1 MTSRRALLRHTASG
15 FGLLGLQAMMSQKEA
30 AGAVAAA
37 ADNPLAPK
45 QPHFAPRAKR
55 VIFLFMHGG
64 PSSID
69 TFDPKPRLDRD
80 NGKPVP
86 FQRGLTFGETGVRGL
101 MKSPWEFKQHGQSGI
116 PVSSLFPNV
125 ATCVDDL
132 CVVRSMVGDG
142 VDHGAALLQ
151 LHTGVFSFKRP
162 SMGSWMLYG
171 LGTENQNLPG
181 FVTIKP
187 SLGHGGQNNWS
198 SSFLPGDYQ
207 GTAIGNSG
215 MKVEEIEK
223 EPVPYLQAKGTSPE
237 VRRYQL
243 EMVQKMNRRHAEA
256 NQHDPELEARINAL
270 ELGFRMQIQAPE
282 AFEVDR
288 ESAETKKLYGL
299 DNQTTRDFGWQCL
312 LARRLSERGVRFV
325 QCSHSYKWDQHSE
338 LEKLHT
344 KNAAEVDLPIAGLLK
359 DLKARGLFKDTLV
372 IWGGEFGRTPWAQ
385 GNDGRDHN
393 PYGYTI
399 WMAGAGVKPGFIY
412 GSTDEFGYH
421 AQENRMH
428 IHDLHA
434 TVLHL
439 MGLQHDKLTF
449 PYAGRN
455 FRLTDV
461 AGVVHNGI
469 FA

>member
-1 MTSRRALLRHTASG
+1 MSQTSRRALLAQSAAG
-15 FGLLGLQAMMSQKEA
+15 FGLLGLRSLLAEQ
-30 AGAVAAA
+30 
-37 ADNPLAPK
+37 NPLAPK
-45 QPHFAPRAKR
+45 SPHFTPKAKR

-69 TFDPKPRLDRD
+69 TFDPKPRLDKD

-86 FQRGLTFGETGVRGL
+86 FKRGLTFGEDSVRGL

-116 PVSSLFPNV
+116 PVSALFPNV

-132 CVVRSMVGDG
+132 CVIRSMVGDG

-151 LHTGVFSFKRP
+151 LHTGVFSFRRP
-162 SMGSWMLYG
+162 SMGAWVLYG
-171 LGTENQNLPG
+171 LGTENRNLPG
-181 FVTIKP
+181 FITIKP

-198 SSFLPGDYQ
+198 SSFLPGEYQ
-207 GTAIGNSG
+207 GTPIGNSG

-223 EPVPYLQAKGTSPE
+223 EPMPYLVSRGLPAEHRKYE
-237 VRRYQL
+237 L
-243 EMVQKMNRRHAEA
+243 EMLRKMNRKHAA
-256 NQHDPELEARINAL
+256 LNDSDPDLEARIGSL
-270 ELGFRMQIQAPE
+270 ELAFRMQSEAPE
-282 AFEVDR
+282 AFDVGK
-288 ESAETKKLYGL
+288 ESDATKKLYGL
-299 DNQTTRDFGWQCL
+299 DNENTRDFGWQCL

-338 LEKLHT
+338 LRKLHT

-359 DLKARGLFKDTLV
+359 DLKSRGLLNGTLV

-385 GNDGRDHN
+385 GEDGRDHN

-399 WMAGAGVKPGFIY
+399 WMAGGGVKPGFIY

-421 AQENRMH
+421 AAENRMH

-439 MGLQHDKLTF
+439 MGLDHLSLTHR
-449 PYAGRN
+449 YAGRD

-461 AGVVHNGI
+461 AGEVAKGI
-469 FA
+469 IA

>member
-1 MTSRRALLRHTASG
+1 MSYVSRRTLLAQSASG
-15 FGLLGLQAMMSQKEA
+15 FGLLGLRSMLA
-30 AGAVAAA
+30 AQ
-37 ADNPLAPK
+37 NPLAAK
-45 QPHFAPRAKR
+45 SPHFAPKAKR

-86 FQRGLTFGETGVRGL
+86 FKRGLTFGEDGVRGL

-116 PVSSLFPNV
+116 PVSALFPNV

-151 LHTGVFSFKRP
+151 LHTGVFSFRRP
-162 SMGSWMLYG
+162 SMGAWVLYG

-181 FVTIKP
+181 FITIKP

-198 SSFLPGDYQ
+198 SSFLPGEYQ
-207 GTAIGNSG
+207 GTPIGNSG

-223 EPVPYLQAKGTSPE
+223 EPMPYLVSRGLPAEHRKYE
-237 VRRYQL
+237 L
-243 EMVQKMNRRHAEA
+243 EMLQKMNRKHAAA
-256 NQHDPELEARINAL
+256 NDADPELEARIGSL
-270 ELGFRMQIQAPE
+270 ELAFRMQSEAPE
-282 AFEVDR
+282 AFDVAK
-288 ESAETKKLYGL
+288 ESDATKKLYGL
-299 DNQTTRDFGWQCL
+299 DNENTRDFGWQCL

-338 LEKLHT
+338 LQKLHT

-359 DLKARGLFKDTLV
+359 DLKSRGLLKDTLV

-385 GNDGRDHN
+385 GADGRDHN

-399 WMAGAGVKPGFIY
+399 WMAGGGVKPGFIY
-412 GSTDEFGYH
+412 GATDEFGYH
-421 AQENRMH
+421 AEQNRMH

-439 MGLQHDKLTF
+439 MGLDHLALTHR
-449 PYAGRN
+449 YAGRD

-461 AGVVHNGI
+461 AGEVAKGI
-469 FA
+469 IA